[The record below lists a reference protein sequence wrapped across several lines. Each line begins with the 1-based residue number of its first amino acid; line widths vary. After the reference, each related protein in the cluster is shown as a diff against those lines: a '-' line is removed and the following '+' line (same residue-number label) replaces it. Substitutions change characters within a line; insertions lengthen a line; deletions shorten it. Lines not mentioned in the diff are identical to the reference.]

1 MKLNM
6 KRLIHSLLAGVL
18 MFTCG
23 GCSDWLD
30 VTPQAQ
36 INADKMFSSSEG
48 YESALYGIY
57 ISMTSASTYGGSSTF
72 NLMDILAQY
81 YGVYTNRYH
90 NMYEASVYNY
100 EEGRVKDV
108 IDALWLQDYN
118 SIANCNILLEHLA
131 TANPAMFKSGHYE
144 LLKGE
149 ALGLRAYLHF
159 DLLRAFAV
167 DYATSS
173 EGLSIPYAESFTKKV
188 HPQMKTKDV
197 VERILNDLEEARKV
211 LKDVDPV
218 FDGSFKDQNM
228 NYHFAQPFNNDI
240 FMSYRAYRMNYYAV
254 TGLMA
259 RVYMYKGDK
268 ANAYRCAKEVIDAA
282 DAGCFWF
289 TPESAFSAPLTSRD
303 VVMQNELLFAL
314 NCADIHNM
322 FYSIDASYNSALT
335 IPSVENL
342 YPDASDFRRMLVG
355 ESTSTGYTISY
366 KYADI
371 KSNKG
376 GKIPM
381 IRLSEM
387 YLIAAESYY
396 DTDKE
401 TAAAYVGHVRKMRGI
416 SDEVQHDT
424 FSQLQEEIITE
435 ARREFIGEGQLFYLY
450 KRLQH
455 PVLRGGAEITLSQA
469 QYCLPMPANEIE
481 FGDREEEY
489 LKY

>member
-1 MKLNM
+1 M
-6 KRLIHSLLAGVL
+6 KRLFNTFLAGL
-18 MFTCG
+18 LLITCG

-36 INADKMFSSSEG
+36 VNADKMFETPEG

-57 ISMTSASTYGGSSTF
+57 ISMTSADTYGGSSTY

-81 YGVYTNRYH
+81 YRVYSNRYH
-90 NMYEASVYNY
+90 NMYEAAVYNY
-100 EEGRVKDV
+100 EDGDVKNV
-108 IDALWLQDYN
+108 IDAMWLQNYN

-131 TANPAMFKSGHYE
+131 TANPTIFQSGHYN

-149 ALGLRAYLHF
+149 ALALRAYLHF

-167 DYATSS
+167 DYATNPD
-173 EGLSIPYAESFTKKV
+173 GMAIPYAESFTKKV
-188 HPQMKTKDV
+188 HPQMRTKDV
-197 VERILNDLEEARKV
+197 VERILKDLEEARNV

-218 FDGSFKDQNM
+218 FDETFRDQNT
-228 NYHFAQPFNNDI
+228 NYHYAQPFQDDI

-259 RVYMYKGDK
+259 RVCLYAGDN
-268 ANAYRCAKEVIDAA
+268 ANAYKYAKEIIDAA
-282 DAGCFWF
+282 DGGAFWF
-289 TPESAFSAPLTSRD
+289 TPESNFTAPLTSRD
-303 VVMQNELLFAL
+303 VVMQSELLFAL
-314 NCADIHNM
+314 NCADIQKR
-322 FYSIDASYNSALT
+322 FYSVDASYYDAVTLLEPDK
-335 IPSVENL
+335 I
-342 YPDASDFRRMLVG
+342 YPDASDFRRMLIG
-355 ESTSTGYTISY
+355 ESSSNGYTISY
-366 KYADI
+366 KYADV

-387 YLIAAESYY
+387 YMIAAESYLE
-396 DTDKE
+396 TDRDV
-401 TAAAYVGHVRKMRGI
+401 AAGYLGHVRRMRGI
-416 SDEVQHDT
+416 SDEVRHDT
-424 FSQLQEEIITE
+424 YEQMIEEIITE
-435 ARREFIGEGQLFYLY
+435 ARREYVGEGQLFYLY

-455 PVLRGGAEITLSQA
+455 PIIRNGAEIVLSQS